1 MISREEKEATIRNL
15 ALEVYK
21 MLLDEGLIVE
31 REYNRAIKLETR
43 AKQTTNELLW
53 FNIHIQ
59 QEKYYKIKHYGV
71 Q

>member
-43 AKQTTNELLW
+43 TKQTTNELL
-53 FNIHIQ
+53 
-59 QEKYYKIKHYGV
+59 
-71 Q
+71 